1 MNEML
6 FNGHHTHLAGDIVDV
21 EAVGTLGTLD
31 VVATANAYSCEVIA
45 ADRPCSTPVGA
56 PVVVGAELELN
67 IVVSE
72 GVLNIPVVRSH
83 LNHVDIGR
91 PVICPVT
98 NEGDHVIL
106 CRLLIFQFRPRV
118 AHVVLVECEGVEL
131 SRRRRYSLSAS
142 IDDGT
147 ALAGVTIGDAA
158 ICIIPNFSKC
168 VFLSPDLLVP
178 KSSGWLDYLR
188 QRT

>member
-1 MNEML
+1 ML
-6 FNGHHTHLAGDIVDV
+6 FNGHHTHLVGDIVDV

-106 CRLLIFQFRPRV
+106 CRLLILQLRPRV
-118 AHVVLVECEGVEL
+118 AHVVLVEREGVVFSRHLLDIGEQLVHPQQTNQAERQPYRTTTQEL
-131 SRRRRYSLSAS
+131 E
-142 IDDGT
+142 
-147 ALAGVTIGDAA
+147 AA
-158 ICIIPNFSKC
+158 HK
-168 VFLSPDLLVP
+168 
-178 KSSGWLDYLR
+178 KW
-188 QRT
+188 